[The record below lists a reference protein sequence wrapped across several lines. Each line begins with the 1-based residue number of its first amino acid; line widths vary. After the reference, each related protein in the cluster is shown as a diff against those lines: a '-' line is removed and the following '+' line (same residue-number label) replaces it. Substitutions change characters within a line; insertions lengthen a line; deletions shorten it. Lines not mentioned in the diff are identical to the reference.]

1 MLWWTW
7 LLTSIRASCIFIKSK
22 STCSTT
28 SFDIN
33 SLKQIINE
41 KNPLLFKRWYNW
53 IRIFKINFS
62 KTWQIRG
69 YFLLFCNNLY
79 SYASKTK
86 INWFKIIHEII
97 FTPILYT
104 IVLSRRIFWK
114 IGPIKFYR
122 ISSLIY
128 NYKIC
133 FTTC

>member
-22 STCSTT
+22 STRSTT

-79 SYASKTK
+79 PYASKTK
-86 INWFKIIHEII
+86 INWFQIIHEII